1 MENASKALIMAAGV
15 LIGIVILS
23 FMLYIF
29 RRFEITSRETDN
41 RFSEREIEAFN
52 AKFEGYE
59 TGGNHNTDDTISVTY
74 ARTNYSGTWV
84 TKEAKYSELFRSA
97 PNSVESSNEEVYNR
111 LLLAASKSLNTASD
125 VVTAIND
132 AIDINDRNNNSYKY
146 STGSDSLEVQNSVE
160 IIVDLNGYQNSF
172 NFFAKNGVSGACKYL
187 VIEPNKNVE
196 AKFIYGQNNINTSSS
211 NNTENKNNNVESFDT
226 SKKINVYDILTE
238 LRETKI
244 VKTDMQTASVY
255 QYYFIGQTFIN
266 EYTNLIETVK
276 FTLIK
281 DQNF

>member
-1 MENASKALIMAAGV
+1 MK
-15 LIGIVILS
+15 
-23 FMLYIF
+23 
-29 RRFEITSRETDN
+29 
-41 RFSEREIEAFN
+41 
-52 AKFEGYE
+52 
-59 TGGNHNTDDTISVTY
+59 
-74 ARTNYSGTWV
+74 
-84 TKEAKYSELFRSA
+84 
-97 PNSVESSNEEVYNR
+97 
-111 LLLAASKSLNTASD
+111 
-125 VVTAIND
+125 
-132 AIDINDRNNNSYKY
+132 
-146 STGSDSLEVQNSVE
+146 
-160 IIVDLNGYQNSF
+160 
-172 NFFAKNGVSGACKYL
+172 KNL

-196 AKFIYGQNNINTSSS
+196 AKFVYGQNNINTSSS